1 MKEIIS
7 NLRTEIVASDD
18 EMCRY
23 SLFKQWDENKP
34 SLAILMICPSSSGE
48 VAVDTST
55 MLTLGNCYRLGYG
68 SVTIVN
74 LFSKINDFGL
84 KESDEEDKE
93 NLQAILKAAKEA
105 DCFVIGAGTGKAKN
119 KVFQR
124 RLEQVLTDLR
134 PYEDKLHCLCDEDGG
149 SRGLHPLSP
158 RLRKWYLSKCSVSEF
173 VDIPMKELAPTKK
186 GKGKAS
192 TKQKEADV

>member
-7 NLRTEIVASDD
+7 NLRTEIIASDD
-18 EMCRY
+18 GAFRY
-23 SLFKQWDENKP
+23 SLRKTWDEQKP

-48 VAVDTST
+48 ISVDNST

-68 SVTIVN
+68 SVTILN
-74 LFSKINDFGL
+74 LFSKINDFDL
-84 KESDEEDKE
+84 KDASETDEE
-93 NLQAILKAAKEA
+93 NLQAILKAAESV
-105 DCFVIGAGTGKAKN
+105 DCFVLGAGTGKAKN

-158 RLRKWYLSKCSVSEF
+158 RLRKWYLSKCSVLEF
-173 VDIPMKELAPTKK
+173 VDIPMEEPAPTKK